1 MTAALLRANRRTF
14 ASLRRHRNY
23 RLFFS
28 GQVISVSGTWMQ
40 NIATGWLV
48 LELSHSPLAV
58 GLLALCQFLPFT
70 VFGLFAGVV
79 VDRLDARR
87 TVIWTQVVSMVIA
100 GVLATLT
107 LAGVITTWQVLLLA
121 VLRGTVL
128 VLDAPARQAL
138 TFEMVG
144 RDELPNAVAL
154 NSSLF
159 NAARVVGP
167 AMGGVVVALAG
178 AGLCFALNTVSF
190 AAVLVGLLLMRSDE
204 MFPRSAN
211 AERPTLLRGTRE
223 AFRYVR
229 GAPEVLMALMI
240 VTIVSTFS
248 FNFNVLLPVM
258 AKQTLGGGPEV
269 FGVLTAFFGLGAL
282 GGALTSATLGRA
294 SWRVLLAGTG
304 GFGLAQLALAPVG
317 GLALASLLLFMTG
330 LSFTLWTSNANSLL
344 QLNAPDHL
352 RGRVIGLYFFAFNGA
367 GPMGGLLAGW
377 LASQGGTEA
386 AYRGVGCGQHRDD
399 AVRSLPAARPHGAAA
414 GRPRTAR
421 SRTLAAP
428 ASASPIRPPGPAGRR
443 SPPHPRSTGAPWPG
457 SRWVHP
463 AGAPHPPWRPSATSG
478 NACWPAR

>member
-1 MTAALLRANRRTF
+1 M
-14 ASLRRHRNY
+14 
-23 RLFFS
+23 
-28 GQVISVSGTWMQ
+28 
-40 NIATGWLV
+40 
-48 LELSHSPLAV
+48 
-58 GLLALCQFLPFT
+58 
-70 VFGLFAGVV
+70 
-79 VDRLDARR
+79 
-87 TVIWTQVVSMVIA
+87 
-100 GVLATLT
+100 
-107 LAGVITTWQVLLLA
+107 LLLA
-121 VLRGTVL
+121 ALRGTVL

-190 AAVLVGLLLMRSDE
+190 AAVLIGLLLMRSDE

-240 VTIVSTFS
+240 VTVVSTFS

-294 SWRVLLAGTG
+294 SWRVLLAGTF
-304 GFGLAQLALAPVG
+304 GFGLAQLALAPVS

-352 RGRVIGLYFFAFNGA
+352 RGRVIGLYYFAFNGA
-367 GPMGGLLAGW
+367 GPDGRPAGRLAGVAGRHRGGL
-377 LASQGGTEA
+377 
-386 AYRGVGCGQHRDD
+386 RGVGRGQHRDD
-399 AVRSLPAARPHGAAA
+399 AVRSLPAARPRGAAA
-414 GRPRTAR
+414 RRPRAARPRPLGRRQSHSTTRGRPAEDHDRRWDRLAPPGRDPEAAVQQAHLTLRAGPPPPAR
-421 SRTLAAP
+421 MRLDRHDERHLADRP
-428 ASASPIRPPGPAGRR
+428 ASWRPAWPIPAAARTVARPP
-443 SPPHPRSTGAPWPG
+443 
-457 SRWVHP
+457 
-463 AGAPHPPWRPSATSG
+463 
-478 NACWPAR
+478 

>member
-48 LELSHSPLAV
+48 LDLSHSPLVV

-70 VFGLFAGVV
+70 LFGLFAGVV

-87 TVIWTQVVSMVIA
+87 TVIWTQVISMVIA
-100 GVLATLT
+100 AVLAALT
-107 LAGVITTWQVLLLA
+107 LAGLVTTWEVLLLA
-121 VLRGTVL
+121 AMRGTVL

-144 RDELPNAVAL
+144 REELPNAVAL

-167 AMGGVVVALAG
+167 ALGGVLVAAAG
-178 AGLCFALNTVSF
+178 AGICFAFNAVSF
-190 AAVLVGLLLMRSDE
+190 GAVLAGLLLMRTEE
-204 MFPRSAN
+204 MYPRNAN

-229 GAPEVLMALMI
+229 ATPPVWLALLM
-240 VTIVSTFS
+240 VTVVSTFS

-258 AKQTLGGGPEV
+258 ARQTLNGGPEV

-282 GGALTSATLGRA
+282 TGALASASLGRA
-294 SWRVLLAGTG
+294 SWPVMLAGTG
-304 GFGLAQLALAPVG
+304 VFGVSQLVLAPV
-317 GLALASLLLFMTG
+317 ASLEAASALLFVTG
-330 LSFTLWTSNANSLL
+330 TSFTLWTSNANSLL
-344 QLNAPDHL
+344 QLNAPDRL
-352 RGRVIGLYFFAFNGA
+352 RGRVIGLYYFAFNGA
-367 GPMGGLLAGW
+367 GPLGGLMTGW
-377 LASQGGTEA
+377 LASRGGTEA
-386 AYRGVGCGQHRDD
+386 AFLV
-399 AVRSLPAARPHGAAA
+399 SGAASVA
-414 GRPRTAR
+414 MTAFALFR
-421 SRTLAAP
+421 LRESVP
-428 ASASPIRPPGPAGRR
+428 AVIARR
-443 SPPHPRSTGAPWPG
+443 WPV
-457 SRWVHP
+457 R
-463 AGAPHPPWRPSATSG
+463 
-478 NACWPAR
+478 AR